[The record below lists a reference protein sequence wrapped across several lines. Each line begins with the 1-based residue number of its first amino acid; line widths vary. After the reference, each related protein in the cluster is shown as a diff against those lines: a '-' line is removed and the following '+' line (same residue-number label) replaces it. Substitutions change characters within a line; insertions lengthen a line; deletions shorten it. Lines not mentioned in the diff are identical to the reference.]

1 MAIWA
6 IVAGSYPM
14 QSNEDLLHSL
24 QALISLSTIGTQSH
38 MSDAQLAEKC
48 KEEMAEWFGA
58 DEVAS
63 WKLLRVYRI
72 PYAQP
77 NQVMF
82 LRLVCKLPNLCH
94 LTYGKSV
101 PRYAVH

>member
-82 LRLVCKLPNLCH
+82 LRFVCKLSIHCH
-94 LTYGKSV
+94 LMHGRSV
-101 PRYAVH
+101 PGCPIH